1 MIFMIT
7 TFLAAAAP
15 QGDIVLKLFAD
26 RTEIGSGDTIG
37 MRLVVTNLNVKHD
50 LVVSQVRLTLPS
62 SWHLENNEENV
73 LSSPVTVARNSSK
86 LVEFNITIP
95 GKANTSSYSIFATIS
110 ATRNATVYSETTFT
124 EIAVERPPEAVER
137 PPDSI
142 LRQIDWDTVWI
153 LFLVYAIPGIVIER
167 VVEMI
172 KLGWPDKRKQSADL
186 KADRATIEKLK
197 ATDVTGL
204 KSFNINNPAE
214 FQKELTNLEEHA
226 SKEDWGVNIVTY
238 SFSWAIALVPSF
250 ILMIY
255 GIGLLQ
261 IAGINEPLA
270 QAADVMIGS
279 LIIAFVSK
287 PTHDVIKIIESIR
300 TVKK

>member
-1 MIFMIT
+1 MIT
-7 TFLAAAAP
+7 TFLAAAAA

-62 SWHLENNEENV
+62 SWHLENNEDNV
-73 LSSPVTVARNSSK
+73 LSSPVTVARNSSE

-172 KLGWPDKRKQSADL
+172 KLGYRRTRKQSADL

-197 ATDVTGL
+197 ATDLTALDNL
-204 KSFNINNPAE
+204 KIPHYLFRNLLIY
-214 FQKELTNLEEHA
+214 LEEHA

-238 SFSWAIALVPSF
+238 FSSWVMALFPSF
-250 ILMIY
+250 ILVIY

-261 IAGINEPLA
+261 IVGINSPAA